1 MEDGEGSRQ
10 GTGYIL
16 EPLVN
21 SVVVDQYRFDLE
33 GPQEEMVGNAIVHV
47 EGD

>member
-1 MEDGEGSRQ
+1 MSSQQETE
-10 GTGYIL
+10 YIL

-21 SVVVDQYRFDLE
+21 SVIVDQYRFDLE
-33 GPQEEMVGNAIVHV
+33 GPKEEMPRDTIIDV

>member
-1 MEDGEGSRQ
+1 MECGEQ

-21 SVVVDQYRFDLE
+21 RMVVDQYRFDLE
-33 GPQEEMVGNAIVHV
+33 GPQEELVGNAIVDV